1 MPTFFPEGHLE
12 SAVQSERE
20 AGMVYYPTLL
30 VGLGGSGA
38 QVLLRVKKL
47 LTEQGDEG
55 RNSLHR
61 FLFLDTDRA
70 TFRGKPG
77 LPPIEPREQ
86 CLIGVEGVEPVLRYP
101 DVHAHIWRRF
111 PKNAL
116 QETFIRNLTQGIGAG
131 QIRSLGA
138 LAFAVDYVAIRRRF
152 EEAFNELIQLTNRQ
166 AVRLSR
172 PSASISEQ
180 VAVYIVGSLCGGTG
194 SGCFIDAALLARAVC
209 LKRQPKLVGFF
220 LLPCA
225 AYDKVVAGDVLQQD
239 RMRANAY
246 AALKELQFVLD
257 AGAQERSQRVVYDY
271 GNGNTLDL
279 DPSDQLFNL
288 VYLASDT
295 NACGR
300 LTTLD
305 ELFELTA
312 RAIFQDVGSPF
323 GTNARSFES
332 NNQVLAGVATCPV
345 TNRKRLF
352 GSFATS
358 ALVYPAERVA
368 RYCSYRA
375 LKEILSDYVLGQPAT
390 VATVDGLVTTFLQQ
404 HRLDDRGRNDQIIES
419 LLHDPKRTTT
429 VSSTTIG
436 LGPSFGHSQKPKDFV
451 SLLQRKWQE
460 FEAEQLP
467 AVKRVVETNLT
478 VLLGEDQLPPRDLI
492 GEVVKEFALQVAAQY
507 NLATVCSV
515 LEELDKVAANMRQE
529 LSNEVNEWF
538 STKRAALESD
548 FHQRCDE
555 LSRVTWLKALGPTDE
570 RLKSLLVR
578 IFNDRVDAELKAAA
592 KPFAIKV
599 LEVLSNRVRQVY
611 DLCRSVVHGLESLA
625 REAEAHSLKMQ
636 THQARIS
643 SQFAVEI
650 EVTKP
655 GYESY
660 YYKEHVDV
668 GALFAKIVGR
678 HTNRPGF
685 YSWLLEAGSGYGV
698 RSLGQDLGEMVYA
711 EVAPPLKL
719 TNLVSFVN
727 DPRNADHVDDSLDTK
742 LDLVFELSQPFW
754 DAEAVHSAQVTPE
767 FLGVNVAFERVGNG
781 QWGPPPLVNDWVR
794 HHGAQGSSGTYQVIP
809 SNVPYELVVGRRVYG
824 ARAFYLRS
832 ASEWRGKYQ
841 QALATAQGNFMLE
854 THGALSDAPDLFPV
868 ETRVVEMFALGVAL
882 GFIVSRGD
890 WYYFGLERRN
900 DQIVVLYHTQGKVAH
915 NWSPGTTRGRLLFE
929 LQSPR
934 VLPQKCQLGQGR
946 QVARDALKLSTA
958 QLELLAEAFDEYH
971 RAVGN
976 DALKQQLEAY
986 VRDVLDPQTATRPEF
1001 QEERDAILRR
1011 IDRIGR

>member
-1 MPTFFPEGHLE
+1 MPTFFQAGNLE
-12 SAVQSERE
+12 SGVHSERE

-47 LTEQGDEG
+47 LSEQWDEG

-61 FLFLDTDRA
+61 FLFLDTDRS
-70 TFRGKPG
+70 TFHRKPG
-77 LPPIEPREQ
+77 LPPIESREQ
-86 CLIGVEGVEPVLRYP
+86 CLIGVEGVEPTLRHP
-101 DVHAHIWRRF
+101 DVHSHIWKRF
-111 PKNAL
+111 PRNAL

-152 EEAFNELIQLTNRQ
+152 EDVFNELIQLTNRQ
-166 AVRLSR
+166 TARLGR
-172 PSASISEQ
+172 PAATISEQ

-209 LKRQPKLVGFF
+209 SKRQPKLVGFF

-225 AYDKVVAGDVLQQD
+225 AYDNVVAGDVLQQD
-239 RMRANAY
+239 RMRANGY

-279 DPSDQLFNL
+279 DPGDQLFNL

-300 LTTLD
+300 LATLD

-375 LKEILSDYVLGQPAT
+375 LKEILSDHVLGQPAS

-404 HRLDDRGRNDQIIES
+404 HRLDDRGRNDQIVES
-419 LLHDPKRTTT
+419 LLNDPARKGP
-429 VSSTTIG
+429 VSSTTVG
-436 LGPSFGHSQKPKDFV
+436 LAPSFGHAQKPKEFV
-451 SLLQRKWQE
+451 LLLQRKWQE
-460 FEAEQLP
+460 FETDQLP
-467 AVKRVVETNLT
+467 AAKRLVEKNLT
-478 VLLGEDQLPPRDLI
+478 VLLGEDQLPPRDLL
-492 GEVVKEFALQVAAQY
+492 GEVVREFALQVAAQY

-515 LEELDKVAANMRQE
+515 LEELDKVVANMRQE

-555 LSRVTWLKALGPTDE
+555 LSRVTWLKALGSTDE
-570 RLKSLLVR
+570 RLKSLLIR
-578 IFNDRVDAELKAAA
+578 IFNDRVDAELKVVA

-611 DLCRSVVHGLESLA
+611 DLCRSVVNGLVSLV
-625 REAEAHSLKMQ
+625 READAHSRKLE
-636 THQARIS
+636 TNRERIS

-655 GYESY
+655 GYERY
-660 YYKEHVDV
+660 YFEKQVDAA
-668 GALFAKIVGR
+668 ALFSKIVGR
-678 HTNRPGF
+678 YTDRRGF
-685 YSWLLEAGSGYGV
+685 YSWLLEAGGAG
-698 RSLGQDLGEMVYA
+698 RGAGLGQELGEMVYA
-711 EVAPPLKL
+711 EVGPPLKS
-719 TNLVSFVN
+719 TNIVAFVN
-727 DPRNADHVDDSLDTK
+727 DLQNADQVGDSLGTK

-754 DAEAVHSAQVTPE
+754 DAQAVHSAQVNPE
-767 FLGVNVAFERVGNG
+767 FLGVTVAFEAVGNG
-781 QWGPPPLVNDWVR
+781 QWAPPQLVKEWVQNHGP
-794 HHGAQGSSGTYQVIP
+794 QGSSGTYQVIP
-809 SNVPYELVVGRRVYG
+809 SDVPYELVVGRRVYG

-832 ASEWRGKYQ
+832 ASEWRAKYQ
-841 QALATAQGNFMLE
+841 QALATARGNFMLE
-854 THGALSDAPDLFPV
+854 THAALADAPDLFPV
-868 ETRVVEMFALGVAL
+868 ETRVVELFALGVAL

-890 WYYFGLERRN
+890 WYYFGLERRG
-900 DQIVVLYHTQGKVAH
+900 DRVMVLYQTQWKVAH
-915 NWSPGTTRGRLLFE
+915 SLSPGTSLGRVVFE

-934 VLPQKCQLGQGR
+934 SLPPKCQLGQGR
-946 QVARDALKLSTA
+946 QAAREALKSSTA
-958 QLELLAEAFDEYH
+958 QLELLADAFDEYH